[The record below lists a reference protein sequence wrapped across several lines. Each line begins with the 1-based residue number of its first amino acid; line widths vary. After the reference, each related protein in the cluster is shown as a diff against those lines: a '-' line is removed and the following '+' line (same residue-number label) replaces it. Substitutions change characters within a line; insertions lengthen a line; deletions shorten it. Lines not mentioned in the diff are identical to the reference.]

1 MVLTAH
7 LEPRTPTLVVACEI
21 FEDELRHVLAN
32 LEARNPEQS
41 PAASPPQAPQVV
53 WVESGLHDVP
63 DNLRGRLQGLID
75 QIDEA
80 VDSRLPTV
88 TLGGIHPG
96 RGEAARRRELVAV
109 QTPNDILLA
118 YGFCGYSLAGLSSR
132 SCRLVFPRVD
142 DCVHLF
148 LNHGSSR
155 EEVVRDAHAFY
166 LTKGWLTH
174 DNFML
179 DSYESWDAQ
188 YGPERAR
195 RLREAYLKGYER
207 LTLIDTRAYETPVWQ
222 ERMRGMAQHLE
233 LDYETVPG
241 STKLLERLL
250 TGPWDR
256 EIVVIDPGRPIHVR
270 DLLFHSGQAPTA
282 G

>member
-1 MVLTAH
+1 MATTAR

-21 FEDELRHVLAN
+21 FDDELRQVLN
-32 LEARNPEQS
+32 SLETRNPEQS
-41 PAASPPQAPQVV
+41 PAASLPQVV

-80 VDSRLPTV
+80 VDRKLPTV

-96 RGEAARRRELVAV
+96 RGAAAARADLVTV
-109 QTPNDILLA
+109 QTPKDVLLV
-118 YGFCGYSLAGLSSR
+118 YGFCGYSLAGLTSR
-132 SCRLVFPRVD
+132 FCRLVFPRVD

-148 LNHGSSR
+148 LNHGGSR

-179 DSYESWDAQ
+179 DSYECWDEQ

-195 RLREAYLKGYER
+195 RLRGAYLKGYER
-207 LTLIDTRAYETPVWQ
+207 LTLIDTKAYETPAWQ
-222 ERMRGMAQHLE
+222 ERMRAMAERLE
-233 LDYETVPG
+233 LDCETVAG
-241 STKLLERLL
+241 STRLLERLL
-250 TGPWDR
+250 TGPWDG
-256 EIVVIDPGRPIHVR
+256 EIVVVEPGRAIHVR
-270 DLLFHSGQAPTA
+270 DLLFPAGQAPA
-282 G
+282 AD